1 MVIEGVT
8 AVKKELFVTPVAN
21 EEPEIGRWLWA
32 LEDVR
37 SKLLE
42 RLDGIRQTTLD
53 AKIEGSTSIGSLLYH
68 IAVVETGWLHYDLLG
83 TSPPPEIATL
93 FPVEPWSK
101 DGLLTHIEGQSI
113 EEHLHRLRTVRQVF
127 LSHFQSMTLTD
138 WRTPRTN
145 EEEGYD
151 VTPEWVVYHLI
162 EHEAQHRGQIFQ
174 QLRQLVNA

>member
-1 MVIEGVT
+1 M
-8 AVKKELFVTPVAN
+8 KNELFVIPFGS

-37 SKLLE
+37 KTLLE
-42 RLDGIRQTTLD
+42 RLNGISQATLD

-68 IAVVETGWLHYDLLG
+68 ISIVEAGWLHYDILG
-83 TSPPPEIATL
+83 TSLPPEIGML
-93 FPVEPWSK
+93 FPIEPWSE
-101 DGLLTHIEGQSI
+101 DGVLTHVEGQSMD
-113 EEHLHRLRTVRQVF
+113 EHLHRLNTVRHVF
-127 LSHFQSMTLTD
+127 LSHFKPMTLAD
-138 WRTPRTN
+138 WRAPRTN

-174 QLRQLVNA
+174 QLRQLVNPQ